1 MAEDIAELT
10 CSICGKHSEENP
22 NLVMLRTKD
31 VVICSDCIHKM
42 YDAVTPNIP
51 VQTLEGQMYQ
61 QEELEEQL
69 FLDTLNITPQEIKE
83 HLDQYIIGQD
93 MAKKMLA
100 TSVYNHYK
108 MIKMKIN
115 NPDNQDMQELGKSNQ
130 ILCGASGSGKTALVK
145 HISKILNIPFTIA
158 DITSFSQTGY
168 AGRDVETILRDLVSA
183 ADGDIEKAE
192 VGIVYIDEIDKIS
205 RKQKKI
211 ATSAD
216 PAHEAVQQGLLKL
229 IEGSVVDVPKS
240 GARLNPTQETIKVNT
255 ENILFIMSGAFEGI
269 EDIIKKRLGKDKNKI
284 GFGNKLN
291 SNKEDTVE
299 EKNEIIN
306 DITVEDLKEFGML
319 PEFLGRVPVV
329 CPIESLSEED
339 LVRILTEPKNALV
352 KQYQLLFKED
362 GFDLQFSKSALIQI
376 AHEAI
381 ERGTGARSL
390 RGVMERVLG
399 DVMFDLPS
407 LDKEDGLIIY
417 VDTVEVEDEDR
428 TDWHIDQL
436 KVLEEK
442 SEEK

>member
-1 MAEDIAELT
+1 MAEDIANLT
-10 CSICGKHSEENP
+10 CSICGKHSEDSP
-22 NLVMLRTKD
+22 DVVMLRTKD
-31 VVICSDCIHKM
+31 VVICSDCIRKM
-42 YDAVTPNIP
+42 YDCVAPNLIP
-51 VQTLEGQMYQ
+51 VENF
-61 QEELEEQL
+61 EEETTPEDQKREEFQNKL
-69 FLDTLNITPQEIKE
+69 SITPKEIKE

-108 MIKMKIN
+108 MVKMKMN
-115 NPDNQDMQELGKSNQ
+115 NSKNQDIQELGKSNQ
-130 ILCGASGSGKTALVK
+130 ILCGQSGCGKTALVK
-145 HISKILNIPFTIA
+145 HISKILEVPFTIA

-183 ADGDIEKAE
+183 ADGDVEKAE
-192 VGIVYIDEIDKIS
+192 IGIVYIDEIDKIS

-229 IEGSVVDVPKS
+229 IEGSIVDVPKS
-240 GARLNPTQETIKVNT
+240 GARLNPTQDTIKVNT

-269 EDIIKKRLGKDKNKI
+269 EDIIKKRLGTDKNKI
-284 GFGNKLN
+284 GFGSKMS

-299 EKNEIIN
+299 EKNKLIN
-306 DITVEDLKEFGML
+306 DITVGDLKEFGML

-339 LVRILTEPKNALV
+339 LIRILTEPKNALV

-362 GFDLQFSKSALIQI
+362 GFDLQFSESALKQI

-390 RGVMERVLG
+390 RSMMEKVLG

-407 LDKEDGLIIY
+407 LNKEDGLIIY
-417 VDTVEVEDEDR
+417 VDTVEVKDEDR
-428 TDWHIDQL
+428 TDWHIEQL

>member
-1 MAEDIAELT
+1 MNEDIANLT
-10 CSICGKHSEENP
+10 CSICGKHSEDNP
-22 NLVMLRTKD
+22 NVVMLRTKD
-31 VVICSDCIHKM
+31 TVICSDCIRRM
-42 YDAVTPNIP
+42 YDCVAPNLIP
-51 VQTLEGQMYQ
+51 VENFEEETTPED
-61 QEELEEQL
+61 QEREEFQNKL
-69 FLDTLNITPQEIKE
+69 SITPKEIKE

-108 MIKMKIN
+108 KIKMKMN
-115 NPDNQDMQELGKSNQ
+115 NPNNQDIQEIDKSNA
-130 ILCGASGSGKTALVK
+130 LVAGSSGSGKTAIVK
-145 HISKILNIPFTIA
+145 HIAKILEVPFTIA

-192 VGIVYIDEIDKIS
+192 IGIVYIDEIDKIS

-240 GARLNPTQETIKVNT
+240 GARLNPTQDTIKVNT

-269 EDIIKKRLGKDKNKI
+269 EDIIKKRLGTDKNKI
-284 GFGNKLN
+284 GFGSKLPV
-291 SNKEDTVE
+291 SKNKESVE
-299 EKNEIIN
+299 EENKIIN
-306 DITVEDLKEFGML
+306 QITVEDLKEFGML
-319 PEFLGRVPVV
+319 PEFLGRTPIV
-329 CPIESLSEED
+329 CAVEKLNEET

-362 GFDLQFSKSALIQI
+362 GFDLQFSESALKQI

-390 RGVMERVLG
+390 RGVMEKVLG

-407 LDKEDGLIIY
+407 LNKEDGLIIY
-417 VDTVEVEDEDR
+417 VDTIEAEDEDR

-436 KVLEEK
+436 VEK
-442 SEEK
+442 SEEEK